1 MSHETADLIA
11 FLHEVI
17 EMRVKDLSE
26 QALKRADFIEIN
38 QKLVDFMD
46 GITDERVREILQ
58 RFEDMKNEYCGMIMS
73 YLYNGGLQDSLA
85 LYGMLRKR
93 VLLQ

>member
-1 MSHETADLIA
+1 MSRKTDLIA

-26 QALKRADFIEIN
+26 QVLKRADFIQIN

-46 GITDERVREILQ
+46 GITDERTREILQ
-58 RFEDMKNEYCGMIMS
+58 KYEDLKNEYCAMIIS
-73 YLYNGGLQDSLA
+73 YLYNAGLQDSLT
-85 LYGMLRKR
+85 LYGLLRKR